1 MDDIVQVRS
10 FEKLTIEDLHR
21 VKELAIEDLK
31 GFYERRSVTGRLY
44 ADRLIA
50 LCLCQGA
57 AEHFVRPGHGVKD
70 FDVWAF
76 FSSHPVRAF
85 PYRRRGT
92 ADFGPSR
99 LGRHPDDTGFA
110 GRRVDVIG
118 RSLQVRDNQFGMEA
132 VREWLYGGRTQ
143 SARLIS
149 LRPVVILAPER
160 YSGKVLWDPK
170 TNATT

>member
-1 MDDIVQVRS
+1 MDNIVKERS
-10 FEKLTIEDLHR
+10 FEILTIDDLQR
-21 VKELAIEDLK
+21 VKELVIEDLK
-31 GFYERRSVTGRLY
+31 GLYERRSLTGRLY

-57 AEHFVRPGHGVKD
+57 AEHFVRPGRGVKD

-76 FSSHPVRAF
+76 FSKHPVRAF

-92 ADFGPSR
+92 ADFGLSR

-118 RSLQVRDNQFGMEA
+118 RSLQVRDSQTGMEA
-132 VREWLYGGRTQ
+132 VREWLCSGRTK

-160 YSGKVLWDPK
+160 FLGQVLWDPT
-170 TNATT
+170 TNSTT